1 MDFEGFTF
9 VYAAVVLPLADL
21 FFGKGSD
28 MEFKIFVAGLCSI
41 CGIITWLLV
50 NGKHWVKFALV
61 YEGVFLFCVSL
72 TLWISALF
80 YTSFKFNELLSD
92 VYIFF
97 SFMIFI
103 AILTIIPSFLLSF
116 LGYGLFQKHEK
127 REGVESKIGHID
139 MPP

>member
-1 MDFEGFTF
+1 
-9 VYAAVVLPLADL
+9 
-21 FFGKGSD
+21 
-28 MEFKIFVAGLCSI
+28 MEFKIFVAGLCNI
-41 CGIITWLLV
+41 CDIITWLLV

-103 AILTIIPSFLLSF
+103 AILTIIPFFLLSF
-116 LGYGLFQKHEK
+116 LGYRLFQKHEK
-127 REGVESKIGHID
+127 REGVESKIGHIN